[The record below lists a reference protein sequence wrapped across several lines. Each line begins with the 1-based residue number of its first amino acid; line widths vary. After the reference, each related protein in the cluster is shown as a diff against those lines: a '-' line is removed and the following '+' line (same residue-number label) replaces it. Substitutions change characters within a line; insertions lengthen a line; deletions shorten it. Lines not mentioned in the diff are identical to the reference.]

1 MKTLDIKGGT
11 GYSTLIIGESIN
23 NLSHY
28 VSAEKVIIITDTNV
42 GGLYMERFPDWNVIE
57 IGTGEK
63 IKTLDTMK
71 DIYDQL
77 IGFEADRSSYVV
89 GIGGGI
95 VCDITG
101 FAASTYMRGIDFGF
115 VATTL
120 LAQVDAS
127 VGGKNGVNL
136 GGYKNMVGVFNQP
149 DFVLCD
155 MSLLKS
161 LPREELLC
169 GLAEIVKH
177 GAIAD
182 SGLFKFLEAN
192 AERALGLKPD
202 VIERLVYDSVVI
214 KSGVVNRDERESGE
228 RKKLNFG
235 HTFGHGL
242 EKVTGIPHGEAISI
256 GMVVAARIS
265 SKICGLPEADVKRV
279 ESLLTA
285 LGLPTSLNCDMNNVL
300 DALKKDKK
308 RKGDSIDLIL
318 LDRIGNAII
327 KKISFQKLEK
337 AIIQC
342 TS

>member
-23 NLSHY
+23 NLSNY

-214 KSGVVNRDERESGE
+214 KSGVVNRDERECGE

-342 TS
+342 TN